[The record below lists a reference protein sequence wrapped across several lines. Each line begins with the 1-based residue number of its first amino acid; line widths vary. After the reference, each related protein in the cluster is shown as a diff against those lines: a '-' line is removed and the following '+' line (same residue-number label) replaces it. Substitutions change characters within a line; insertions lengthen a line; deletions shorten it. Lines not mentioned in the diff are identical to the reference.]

1 MYEFMQ
7 MNRNL
12 GQSNKLRYKIFT
24 TYQNDDLRLYILS
37 RGIKLHKQLV
47 FYAQQNF
54 ISLCILMR
62 DHAICENNLN
72 WNFGSMN

>member
-47 FYAQQNF
+47 FYAQQNL
-54 ISLCILMR
+54 ISLCIKYHLG
-62 DHAICENNLN
+62 HLFITTVVIFILL
-72 WNFGSMN
+72 FI